1 MNPWLNSLSSSQGKP
16 IPSPLTRRAFLAS
29 TAMAASAS
37 LLPTTAW
44 AYLAEGGDIWEGWE
58 DIEENAVFDHF
69 FNNNSSWTS
78 KRVVRGSWET
88 ISRSWSGTSYTP
100 FATWCMQYN
109 DYLGFALLLKL
120 ECDFATKLYY
130 HIEATPYVAAKS
142 ICNKISR
149 SDGWCYS
156 PEQDCQFSLEIKTDG
171 DNQTSQDYTTH
182 SDWFDLN
189 TDASSDAEVFSN
201 ANAVNGIYWTN
212 YVRWNSGDPNNVWG
226 FYVRRGYD
234 RRHISAIMNGHA
246 WDYYAYDETTSDGS
260 HMVPSN
266 RGTYASTAWLDA
278 YASPIE
284 TWLGTQTTNFV
295 GSFVWANR
303 IVNISPPL
311 DTTQSAYVGDG
322 STPASSETQ
331 ALIWPAPEQLNTQW
345 TVNIS
350 DGSCTD
356 PAQRDNEN
364 AGGPWENLVSFANA
378 MNVAHGQALWL
389 DMTGGGPTRTVH
401 VKAQVYAGNGSSA
414 QCFWLFRPDIA
425 TCPAEWNIM
434 ADSSGHL
441 LNRDGD
447 AMTTNTK
454 LYFHEAGTES
464 EDSNCGSRWWLIDCW
479 HKRREG
485 NRRQGKD
492 EYGNVVGDAAEK
504 AFELTG
510 GSGTFGTDKATGWRT
525 QKDLSGKLGV
535 SSPLMSMTYPYSHNA
550 SSLPDS
556 AYSCVWT
563 ELPADEGSATGFKDP
578 SYLNKKIA
586 VWCRSY
592 HGSTYGTLPVEQPT
606 QNCAGLPGREHM
618 YSFHLR
624 LQNETGLSGKLQ
636 YQKYQSLGVDDKGG
650 WNNVS
655 ADSGTDALTNATGAG
670 VEGKDSNIG
679 GFRCRLTGELAEA
692 FDVTYRAFNGGVVNS
707 WSDWAQ
713 NGEWTRG
720 GTYVQAICIR
730 IEPKWYKGA
739 DGNPVRVGFQSF
751 SDYGSLQLDESF
763 AGKAIAL
770 VTALELPNSAQHG
783 LGNLR
788 YLGHA
793 ASEPVL
799 VNSPY
804 SIATI
809 NYYADGEWKY
819 KADLKVEK
827 GTTYEL
833 ADDAEPC
840 STAVSKCKRAGAT
853 NFAHWYSDAD
863 CSSKVKSLS
872 IPDEGSC
879 EFNVYSRNAFKVSF
893 ELTDASKSYFKERQ
907 PYTDADLTA
916 AADTSLMKPADEDG
930 IWYGTTVNLAQL
942 WEGRIRKAYVGPPRL
957 SGSHEIEP
965 ASGFYSNAAGTGSAV
980 TSVKMTSSKTF
991 YVDWPRAAFD
1001 GYSAS

>member
-1 MNPWLNSLSSSQGKP
+1 MNEASDNEPEPNP
-16 IPSPLTRRAFLAS
+16 ISRRALLLSAALAS
-29 TAMAASAS
+29 ASS
-37 LLPTTAW
+37 LLPTAAW
-44 AYLAEGGDIWEGWE
+44 ALESGGDV
-58 DIEENAVFDHF
+58 EESWQVEIGKTLYYD
-69 FNNNSSWTS
+69 FNGNSEFTGD
-78 KRVVRGSWET
+78 KTRVWGSWGR
-88 ISRSWSGTSYTP
+88 ISRTWAPSTYTG
-100 FATWCMQYN
+100 FATWCMPARGDGDQ
-109 DYLGFALLLKL
+109 LGFALQLKL
-120 ECDFATKLYY
+120 KCDFVTKLYY
-130 HIEATPYVAAKS
+130 HVQGTPYVAAKS
-142 ICNKISR
+142 YCDSMPR
-149 SDGWCYS
+149 SLGWHQGADDGSYT
-156 PEQDCQFSLEIKTDG
+156 LEYNVSG
-171 DNQTSQDYTTH
+171 NNQTSKSGIVC
-182 SDWFDLN
+182 SDTFDLD
-189 TDASSDAEVFSN
+189 TDATAPVDVRWKACGGDGV
-201 ANAVNGIYWTN
+201 YWTD
-212 YVRWNSGDPNNVWG
+212 YVRWDSHSEAANWDLW
-226 FYVRRGYD
+226 VRRGYD
-234 RRHISAIMNGHA
+234 DRHLAVRMNGHC
-246 WDYYAYDETTSDGS
+246 WDYYSGIRGDDGVVIYPGSDAGIF
-260 HMVPSN
+260 
-266 RGTYASTAWLDA
+266 ASTGWIDA

-284 TWLGTQTTNFV
+284 TWLGTQTTKFA